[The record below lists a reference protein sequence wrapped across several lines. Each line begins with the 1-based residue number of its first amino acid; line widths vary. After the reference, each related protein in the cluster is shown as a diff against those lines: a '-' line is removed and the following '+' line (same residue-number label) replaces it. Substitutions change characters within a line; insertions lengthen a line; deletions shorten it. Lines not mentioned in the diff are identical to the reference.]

1 MNGYDWIV
9 IALLLVWVIG
19 CIVFLRRRKR
29 RSACSGCCGNC
40 SGCNRMRLLR
50 KKQLIVAFHL
60 ILDLKNPVEYA
71 TIIRP
76 YYADR
81 SRHNE

>member
-9 IALLLVWVIG
+9 IALLLAWVIG

-40 SGCNRMRLLR
+40 SGCNGC
-50 KKQLIVAFHL
+50 ASCE
-60 ILDLKNPVEYA
+60 KN
-71 TIIRP
+71 
-76 YYADR
+76 
-81 SRHNE
+81 S